1 MVIVIKAK
9 EWSWYN
15 IQIKVGAIE
24 IDLLE
29 ADRLI
34 NKWEK

>member
-9 EWSWYN
+9 EWSWHY
-15 IQIKVGAIE
+15 IPIEVGAIE

-29 ADRLI
+29 ANRWI
-34 NKWEK
+34 NQWEK